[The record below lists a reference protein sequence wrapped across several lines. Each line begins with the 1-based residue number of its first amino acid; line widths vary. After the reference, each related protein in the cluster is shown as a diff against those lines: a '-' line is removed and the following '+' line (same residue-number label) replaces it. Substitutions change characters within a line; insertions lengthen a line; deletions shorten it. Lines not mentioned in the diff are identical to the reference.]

1 MGNRVKKNM
10 QMRQTGF
17 AMLEV
22 LASVLI
28 LAFCLLSIASLLL
41 FTQKSNSSSY
51 IKQQAVQ
58 SGYDIID
65 LMRANR
71 AAAIAGNYAMSNL
84 GGAAPAAPGTNCQSV
99 VCTPA
104 AMAAWDLYIWQTRLA
119 QYGGSGQVVMAAPTG
134 IAGLPAQYTG
144 EIATVTVQWNDAPA
158 QHLLG
163 GSTNLAT
170 ATGGTANLAQIVLKS
185 QL

>member
-1 MGNRVKKNM
+1 MKKELRT
-10 QMRQTGF
+10 RQTGF

-51 IKQQAVQ
+51 VKQQAIQ
-58 SGYDIID
+58 SGYDVID

-71 AAAIAGNYAMSNL
+71 TVAVTNGYALSNL
-84 GGAAPAAPGTNCQSV
+84 GGAAPSAPGTSCATTTTCSP
-99 VCTPA
+99 TDL
-104 AMAAWDLYIWQTRLA
+104 AAWDLYIWQTRLA
-119 QYGGSGQVVMAAPTG
+119 QFGGSGQIVMTAAS
-134 IAGLPAQYTG
+134 GLPAGTTG
-144 EIATVTVQWNDAPA
+144 QIATITVQWDDSPA
-158 QHLLG
+158 QKILG
-163 GSTNLAT
+163 GSTNKI
-170 ATGGTANLAQIVLKS
+170 GSTANLAQVVLQS

>member
-1 MGNRVKKNM
+1 MKKAKHI
-10 QMRQTGF
+10 RQAGF

-51 IKQQAVQ
+51 IKQQAIQ

-71 AAAIAGNYAMSNL
+71 AVAITGSYAVSNL
-84 GGAAPAAPGTNCQSV
+84 GGAAPSAPTTSCQSTTA
-99 VCTPA
+99 CTA
-104 AMAAWDLYIWQTRLA
+104 ANVAAWDLYEWQARIALF
-119 QYGGSGQVVMAAPTG
+119 GGSGQIMMTSAT
-134 IAGLPAQYTG
+134 GLPSGAPG
-144 EIATVTVQWNDAPA
+144 EIATVTVQWDDSPA
-158 QHLLG
+158 QKVLG
-163 GSTNLAT
+163 GSTNN
-170 ATGGTANLAQIVLKS
+170 TGTTANLTQVVLAS
-185 QL
+185 EL